1 VVNTG
6 FLFTEL
12 AIQIL
17 FKRVEVTM
25 FDYIVVGAG
34 SAGCVLAARLSENPQ
49 HKVLLLEAGPNDN
62 NPLVHMPGGA
72 AEILKSNKMNWQ
84 MYTVPQPA
92 LNNRRIYV
100 PRGKLMGG
108 SSSLNGMVYIRGHQW
123 DYDHWSEL
131 GNAGWSYNEVL
142 PYFKRSEDNV
152 RGESRYHGVGGGLK
166 VSDAPC
172 QNILYDKFIAAGLEL
187 GYSAT
192 DDFNGAQQ
200 EGFSRYQAT
209 LRNGRRSSSAAAFLT
224 REVRARANLSIVTG
238 AHVTRVVLNGN
249 RVTGVEYKVGRKL
262 QQADASREVVLSAG
276 AIKSPHILQTSGIG
290 RREDLERA
298 GIKVLKDLPGVGHNL
313 QEHLDILVNFT
324 CTKPITMN
332 AAATQIP
339 LQIKTA
345 LEYFLFNKGI
355 ATCNMIEAGGFV
367 KSSDDLAIP
376 DIQLH
381 FIPILM
387 HGLIDPIP
395 KQHGMSIHACQLR
408 PNSRGSV
415 VPASADPLVSPL
427 VDYNFLD
434 NEADWKVIQR
444 CYEVV
449 RDIAQAKA
457 WDGLMGEP
465 SRPDSHLTD
474 EGRIREFLRQVCET
488 VYHPVG
494 TCKMGSDEQAVVDN
508 ELRVRGLEGLRVAD
522 ASIMPTLIGGN
533 TNAPSIMI
541 GEKCADLIQGHKLPA
556 EV

>member
-1 VVNTG
+1 
-6 FLFTEL
+6 
-12 AIQIL
+12 
-17 FKRVEVTM
+17 M
-25 FDYIVVGAG
+25 FDFIVVGAG
-34 SAGCVLAARLSENPQ
+34 SAGCALANRLSENPQ
-49 HKVLLLEAGPNDN
+49 HKVLLLEAGPNDKH
-62 NPLVHMPGGA
+62 PMVHMPGGA
-72 AEILKSNKMNWQ
+72 AEVLKSNKMNWQ

-92 LNNRRIYV
+92 LNNRRLYV
-100 PRGKLMGG
+100 PRGKLLGG
-108 SSSLNGMVYIRGHQW
+108 SSSLNGMVYIRGHKW

-172 QNILYDKFIAAGLEL
+172 EHILYDKFIEAGLEL

-192 DDFNGAQQ
+192 DDFNGAEQ
-200 EGFSRYQAT
+200 EGFARYQAT
-209 LRNGRRSSSAAAFLT
+209 LRNGKRCSSAAAFLT
-224 REVRARANLSIVTG
+224 PAVRARLNLTIVPG
-238 AHVTRVVLNGN
+238 AHVTRLILAGN
-249 RVTGVEYKVGRKL
+249 KVTGVEYKEGRKL
-262 QQADASREVVLSAG
+262 RQAAVTREVVLAAG

-298 GIKVLKDLPGVGHNL
+298 GINVLKDLPGVGYNL

-339 LQIKTA
+339 LQIKTG

-367 KSSDDLAIP
+367 KSSPEIAIP

-395 KQHGMSIHACQLR
+395 KQHGMSIHACNLR
-408 PNSRGSV
+408 PQSRGSV
-415 VPASADPLVSPL
+415 LPANADPLASPL
-427 VDYNFLD
+427 VDYDFLD
-434 NEADWKVIQR
+434 NEADWKVMQR

-457 WDGLMGEP
+457 WGGLMGEP
-465 SRPDSHLTD
+465 SRPESYLTD
-474 EGRIREFLRQVCET
+474 EMRIREFLRQVCET

-494 TCKMGSDEQAVVDN
+494 TCKMGNDEQAVVDN
-508 ELRVRGLEGLRVAD
+508 ELRVKGIEGLRVAD
-522 ASIMPTLIGGN
+522 ASIMPTLVGGN

-541 GEKCADLIQGHKLPA
+541 GEKCADLILGRTLPA
-556 EV
+556 AA

>member
-1 VVNTG
+1 
-6 FLFTEL
+6 
-12 AIQIL
+12 
-17 FKRVEVTM
+17 
-25 FDYIVVGAG
+25 
-34 SAGCVLAARLSENPQ
+34 
-49 HKVLLLEAGPNDN
+49 
-62 NPLVHMPGGA
+62 
-72 AEILKSNKMNWQ
+72 

-92 LNNRRIYV
+92 LNNRRLYV
-100 PRGKLMGG
+100 PRGKLLGG
-108 SSSLNGMVYIRGHQW
+108 SSSLNGMVYIRGHKW

-172 QNILYDKFIAAGLEL
+172 DHILYDKFIEAGLEL

-192 DDFNGAQQ
+192 DDFNGAEQ
-200 EGFSRYQAT
+200 EGFARYQAT
-209 LRNGRRSSSAAAFLT
+209 LRNGKRCSSAAAFLT
-224 REVRARANLSIVTG
+224 PAVRARLNLTIVPG
-238 AHVTRVVLNGN
+238 AHVTRLILNGN
-249 RVTGVEYKVGRKL
+249 KVTGVEYKEGRKL
-262 QQADASREVVLSAG
+262 RQAAVTREVVLAAG

-298 GIKVLKDLPGVGHNL
+298 GINVLKDLPGVGYNL

-339 LQIKTA
+339 LQIKTG

-367 KSSDDLAIP
+367 KSSPEMTIP

-395 KQHGMSIHACQLR
+395 KQHGMSIHACNLR
-408 PNSRGSV
+408 PQSRGSV
-415 VPASADPLVSPL
+415 LPANADPLASPL
-427 VDYNFLD
+427 VDYDFLD
-434 NEADWKVIQR
+434 NEADWKVMQR

-465 SRPDSHLTD
+465 SRPDTHLTD
-474 EGRIREFLRQVCET
+474 EMRIREFLRQVCET

-494 TCKMGSDEQAVVDN
+494 TCKMGNDEQAVVDN
-508 ELRVRGLEGLRVAD
+508 ELRVRGIEGLRVAD
-522 ASIMPTLIGGN
+522 ASIMPTLVGGN

-541 GEKCADLIQGHKLPA
+541 GEKCADLILGRTLPA
-556 EV
+556 AA

>member
-1 VVNTG
+1 
-6 FLFTEL
+6 
-12 AIQIL
+12 
-17 FKRVEVTM
+17 M
-25 FDYIVVGAG
+25 FDFIVVGAG
-34 SAGCVLAARLSENPQ
+34 SAGCVLASRLSENPQ
-49 HKVLLLEAGPNDN
+49 HKVLLLEAGPNDK
-62 NPLVHMPGGA
+62 NPMVHMPGGA
-72 AEILKSNKMNWQ
+72 AEILKSKKMNWQ
-84 MYTVPQPA
+84 MYSVPQPA

-100 PRGKLMGG
+100 PRGKLLGG
-108 SSSLNGMVYIRGHQW
+108 SSSLNGMVYIRGHKW

-131 GNAGWSYNEVL
+131 GNAGWSYEEVL

-172 QNILYDKFIAAGLEL
+172 EHILYDKFIEAGLEL
-187 GYSAT
+187 GYPAT
-192 DDFNGAQQ
+192 DDFNGVEQ
-200 EGFSRYQAT
+200 EGFARYQAT
-209 LRNGRRSSSAAAFLT
+209 LRNGKRSSSAAAFLPPV
-224 REVRARANLSIVTG
+224 VRARLNLTIVPG
-238 AHVTRVVLNGN
+238 AHVTKLILSGN
-249 RVTGVEYKVGRKL
+249 KVTGVEYKEGRKL
-262 QQADASREVVLSAG
+262 RQAAAAREVILSAG

-298 GIKVLKDLPGVGHNL
+298 GISVLKELVGVGHNL
-313 QEHLDILVNFT
+313 QEHLDILANFT

-339 LQIKTA
+339 LQIKTG

-367 KSSDDLAIP
+367 KSSPEMAIP

-408 PNSRGSV
+408 PQSRGSV
-415 VPASADPLVSPL
+415 LPANADPFASPL
-427 VDYNFLD
+427 VDYDFLD
-434 NEADWKVIQR
+434 NEADWKVMQR

-457 WDGLMGEP
+457 WDGLLGEP
-465 SRPDSHLTD
+465 SRPDRHLTE
-474 EGRIREFLRQVCET
+474 EGHIREFLRNVCET

-508 ELRVRGLEGLRVAD
+508 QLRVHGIEGLRVAD
-522 ASIMPTLIGGN
+522 ASIMPTLVGGN

-541 GEKCADLIQGHKLPA
+541 GEKCADLILGRKLPA
-556 EV
+556 AA